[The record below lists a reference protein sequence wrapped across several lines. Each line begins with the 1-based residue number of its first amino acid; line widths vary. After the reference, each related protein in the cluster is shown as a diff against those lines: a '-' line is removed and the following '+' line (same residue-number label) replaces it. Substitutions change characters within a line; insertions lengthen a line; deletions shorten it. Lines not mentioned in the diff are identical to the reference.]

1 MAVVIDELVTEAPHE
16 TGGAPAEKANAG
28 GAAPAELDMGRFD
41 YEMGRRL
48 HRAAR
53 LWAD

>member
-1 MAVVIDELVTEAPHE
+1 MAVVIDEMVTEAPQE
-16 TGGAPAEKANAG
+16 TGSAPAETASSG
-28 GAAPAELDMGRFD
+28 RSAPAELDMGRID

>member
-1 MAVVIDELVTEAPHE
+1 MAVVIDEMVTEAPQE
-16 TGGAPAEKANAG
+16 TGGAAAETSSG
-28 GAAPAELDMGRFD
+28 GGSAPAELDMGRFD